1 MLIAGGVSLGNFM
14 LAPQGGEG
22 PASGVIAGKR
32 DNRFTIKTAE
42 ENRDRPKSR
51 NNRSGGARPLSIG
64 QRAVCSCQH
73 LTYHALA
80 KFLVVALA
88 FWATTGAAVAAASE
102 AGGTTQ
108 FDLALLV
115 RIGVAV
121 ALAFPI
127 GWEREYRGSEAGDR
141 TFMLVSLGAAAF
153 TAVGVENFPSSAE
166 KVMAGVVTG
175 VGFLG
180 GGMILK
186 DGGNIRGLT
195 TAAAIWATAAVGM
208 LAGVGELLIAALVTG
223 MVILILEFEF
233 IPFIGR
239 LDARRWRPKKI
250 ETAVNPT
257 EF

>member
-1 MLIAGGVSLGNFM
+1 MLHRSCVFSL
-14 LAPQGGEG
+14 P
-22 PASGVIAGKR
+22 KR
-32 DNRFTIKTAE
+32 LLISVF
-42 ENRDRPKSR
+42 
-51 NNRSGGARPLSIG
+51 
-64 QRAVCSCQH
+64 
-73 LTYHALA
+73 ALL
-80 KFLVVALA
+80 F
-88 FWATTGAAVAAASE
+88 AAVILGLIMDAAFATPGE
-102 AGGTTQ
+102 AGGTTR

-127 GWEREYRGSEAGDR
+127 GWEREFRGSEAGDR

-153 TAVGVENFPSSAE
+153 TAVGVENFPATAE

-186 DGGNIRGLT
+186 DGGNVRGLT

-208 LAGVGELLIAALVTG
+208 LAGVGELLIAGLVTA

-233 IPFIGR
+233 LPVFGR
-239 LDARRWRPKKI
+239 LDARRWRPTKI
-250 ETAVNPT
+250 DQEKNGR

>member
-1 MLIAGGVSLGNFM
+1 MPHRSHLFSLPKRLLIS
-14 LAPQGGEG
+14 
-22 PASGVIAGKR
+22 
-32 DNRFTIKTAE
+32 
-42 ENRDRPKSR
+42 
-51 NNRSGGARPLSIG
+51 
-64 QRAVCSCQH
+64 AV
-73 LTYHALA
+73 LFIT
-80 KFLVVALA
+80 VALIFGVTMHAA
-88 FWATTGAAVAAASE
+88 FAAPGG
-102 AGGTTQ
+102 AGGTTR

-127 GWEREYRGSEAGDR
+127 GWEREFRGSEAGDR

-153 TAVGVENFPSSAE
+153 TAVGVENFPATAE

-186 DGGNIRGLT
+186 DGANVRGLT

-208 LAGVGELLIAALVTG
+208 LAGVGELLIAGLVTG

-233 IPFIGR
+233 LPVVGR

-250 ETAVNPT
+250 DPGKNGR

>member
-1 MLIAGGVSLGNFM
+1 MHHRSQLFSLPKKLLISAV
-14 LAPQGGEG
+14 
-22 PASGVIAGKR
+22 
-32 DNRFTIKTAE
+32 
-42 ENRDRPKSR
+42 
-51 NNRSGGARPLSIG
+51 PLII
-64 QRAVCSCQH
+64 
-73 LTYHALA
+73 
-80 KFLVVALA
+80 VALIVGLPMHAA
-88 FWATTGAAVAAASE
+88 FAAPGE
-102 AGGTTQ
+102 TGGTTR

-127 GWEREYRGSEAGDR
+127 GWEREFRGSEAGDR

-153 TAVGVENFPSSAE
+153 TAVGVENFPATAE

-186 DGGNIRGLT
+186 DGSNVRGLT

-208 LAGVGELLIAALVTG
+208 LAGVGELLIAGLVTG

-233 IPFIGR
+233 LPVIGR
-239 LDARRWRPKKI
+239 LDARRWRPKKNER
-250 ETAVNPT
+250 ETNGR

>member
-1 MLIAGGVSLGNFM
+1 MPHRSHLFSLPERLLISAVALVIVALVFGLTMHAAF
-14 LAPQGGEG
+14 A
-22 PASGVIAGKR
+22 ASG
-32 DNRFTIKTAE
+32 
-42 ENRDRPKSR
+42 
-51 NNRSGGARPLSIG
+51 
-64 QRAVCSCQH
+64 
-73 LTYHALA
+73 
-80 KFLVVALA
+80 
-88 FWATTGAAVAAASE
+88 E
-102 AGGTTQ
+102 AGGTTR

-127 GWEREYRGSEAGDR
+127 GWEREFRGSEAGDR

-153 TAVGVENFPSSAE
+153 TAVGVENFPATAE

-186 DGGNIRGLT
+186 DGANVRGLT

-208 LAGVGELLIAALVTG
+208 LAGVGELLIAGLVTG

-233 IPFIGR
+233 LPVVGR
-239 LDARRWRPKKI
+239 LDARRWRRKKI
-250 ETAVNPT
+250 DPGKNGR

>member
-1 MLIAGGVSLGNFM
+1 MPHQSHLLSLPKRLVSSAVPLI
-14 LAPQGGEG
+14 
-22 PASGVIAGKR
+22 I
-32 DNRFTIKTAE
+32 
-42 ENRDRPKSR
+42 
-51 NNRSGGARPLSIG
+51 
-64 QRAVCSCQH
+64 
-73 LTYHALA
+73 
-80 KFLVVALA
+80 VALIFGLTIHAA
-88 FWATTGAAVAAASE
+88 FAAPGE
-102 AGGTTQ
+102 AGGTTR

-127 GWEREYRGSEAGDR
+127 GWEREFRGSEAGDR

-153 TAVGVENFPSSAE
+153 TAVGVENFPATAE

-186 DGGNIRGLT
+186 DGGNVRGLT

-208 LAGVGELLIAALVTG
+208 LAGVGELVIAGLVTG

-233 IPFIGR
+233 LPVIGR
-239 LDARRWRPKKI
+239 LDARRWKPKKNEW
-250 ETAVNPT
+250 ETNGR

>member
-1 MLIAGGVSLGNFM
+1 MLHRSHLFSLPKR
-14 LAPQGGEG
+14 LLISAAPL
-22 PASGVIAGKR
+22 VI
-32 DNRFTIKTAE
+32 
-42 ENRDRPKSR
+42 
-51 NNRSGGARPLSIG
+51 
-64 QRAVCSCQH
+64 
-73 LTYHALA
+73 
-80 KFLVVALA
+80 VALIFGLTMHAA
-88 FWATTGAAVAAASE
+88 FAAPGE
-102 AGGTTQ
+102 AGGTTR

-127 GWEREYRGSEAGDR
+127 GWEREFRGSEAGDR

-153 TAVGVENFPSSAE
+153 TAVGVENFPATAE

-186 DGGNIRGLT
+186 DGGNVRGLT

-208 LAGVGELLIAALVTG
+208 LAGVGELLIAGLVTG

-233 IPFIGR
+233 LPVVGR

-250 ETAVNPT
+250 DPGKNGR